1 MKLSESTK
9 CKNGDI
15 TIDHPSVFL
24 GCSEKSPL
32 LCAMPR
38 KTYPKVSS
46 SGRTVKSTV
55 CNLKPS
61 DIREIRI
68 KKNTRCFFSNCY
80 FLI

>member
-1 MKLSESTK
+1 MK
-9 CKNGDI
+9 
-15 TIDHPSVFL
+15 IDHPSVFL

-55 CNLKPS
+55 YNLKPN
-61 DIREIRI
+61 DIRDITI
-68 KKNTRCFFSNCY
+68 KKNTTYFFSNY
-80 FLI
+80 YYMI